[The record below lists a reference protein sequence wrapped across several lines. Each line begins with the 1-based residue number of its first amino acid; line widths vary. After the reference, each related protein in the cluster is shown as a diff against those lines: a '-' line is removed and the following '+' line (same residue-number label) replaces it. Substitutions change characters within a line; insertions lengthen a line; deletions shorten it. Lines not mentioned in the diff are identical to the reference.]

1 MKKVLFLIVTLVCAV
16 TGAWAADLSVNTV
29 DGVLTIT
36 SVNKDQLKDYNSFS
50 SEDKAATKLVLD
62 GKFSENDLKMIYPSG
77 SDFNFVSIDISE
89 VTEELGKIKFGKYAS
104 TLQEVVLPAS
114 AIADNFDQ
122 NDFWSNNKCE
132 NLTKVT
138 SGETYAEVYK
148 DGGNMRAKV
157 YCTSDEEYER
167 MRLILSRCNFVDYN
181 NNFTKIISQSDTDTD
196 YIRFNE
202 TTKVYDVLVTST
214 GKFTSLFNNLSS
226 VPADAVFHF
235 ESGCTNIGADDL
247 ALLSG
252 SDTNGKYYI
261 DLYDVP
267 TSEDLENVISSAV
280 GKMANNNNKC
290 KGLLLPK
297 NPTGVGTML
306 ICNGSE
312 NVNKG
317 KATCGEFIAY
327 HNNGTTMAHIY
338 FADPQNSANPTY
350 EERLQKLKSIMDTHL
365 DENGSKVIEAATS
378 VYGIST
384 NKYTEITNIIGII
397 NDADATVVHTYDNEL
412 VKSLSTGHDKPSVVA
427 TLKTGGHLSE
437 IFNNTG
443 IQKTPNIDK
452 LKLSGSVSAEDILAI
467 NSITTNGPD
476 VLDLSNVTTSITSE
490 MLAQLNNPY
499 IEYIILPAGLTE
511 PVRDYTS
518 LTKLK
523 CVISSNK
530 SGDDSHVLT
539 AYVREAGSLAKA
551 RCLATGNDDTNNN
564 SNKPTTQ
571 GLTTVKL
578 SGNLNANDIAVSGDT
593 SGLRGEN
600 SITSLDLSGAYF
612 ANINHM
618 NFGSY
623 GAGYT
628 NGRLSELKLPTHDE
642 ITEIPERCLYGVSSL
657 TSLHIPYNYTKIGW
671 EAFWESGINHITA
684 EDANHALIDNGPH
697 TYTFAASMT
706 ELGKPGQG
714 EGSAVFPG
722 SKAITDVY
730 CLGSKAPKCYAHTF
744 HADIVYGNGGSGD
757 GPYCRDKYIKSADQV
772 IAVLHYPSQESF
784 NNASVKDDSGD
795 YDQMVDKYTDQS
807 RAFTKMDQTG
817 AVDANGEPLIWP
829 DQVEL
834 LAARTSANAGYI
846 WTDYNFSYASNH
858 LEGFTAKE
866 DANQKDFYPDYVG
879 WHEFVLSQAT
889 YVKPDEHVVDDVV
902 YNYYVDAGWYTICIP
917 FDLSYNDVVK
927 MLGVP
932 KSTAKE
938 KSYIV
943 ENGVARETEETDDLM
958 PDIRQLLS
966 VERKKGSGSQNN
978 EIVFRLTTNLA
989 LPSEHTANYLDF
1001 SEGKVVSPMPKAKK
1015 EGESADNPTCM
1026 VGGRPYIIKAYKRT
1040 YKNGESFVDETIPS
1054 QNIGLYILKHY
1065 ADDFKESAS
1074 CLNNEGYYEQLN
1086 KYSYTL
1092 SDNQYSVS
1100 KTEDGGETMKF
1111 AKPYENHKVQAVN
1124 GGEDAGELT
1133 FTEGDNTKRY
1143 YYTMVG
1149 QFWDQNLPQYSV
1161 YMSKGKWYR
1170 YTDPSRNYKWAAYKC
1185 VIMATP
1191 EVDQEAI
1198 NNFTDDDLPDA
1209 EEVMDQ
1215 IWTSSDAKPA
1225 MPKIPVASL
1234 QPGGNFRYFKNCF
1247 FPMNMPGTSD
1257 LISAP
1262 LKLAFFGRDDHDF
1275 NVPGHHQV
1283 GFPAPT
1289 RYMFVLDGDEEVVE
1303 YDENGN
1309 AVTDIATLDGETQGT
1324 AGTSKVYNLSGQYVG
1339 NSTEGL
1345 SKGIYIVDGR
1355 KIVVD

>member
-50 SEDKAATKLVLD
+50 NADKQATKLVLV
-62 GKFSENDLKMIYPSG
+62 GKFSENDLMKIYPSG

-148 DGGNMRAKV
+148 DGGNMKAKV
-157 YCTSDEEYER
+157 HCTSDEEYER
-167 MRLILSRCNFVDYN
+167 MRRILSRCNFVDYN
-181 NNFTKIISQSDTDTD
+181 NNFTKIISQSDTDTE

-214 GKFTSLFNNLSS
+214 GKFSSLFGNLSN

-235 ESGCTNIGADDL
+235 ESGCTNISADDL

-312 NVNKG
+312 NVNNG
-317 KATCGEFIAY
+317 KATCSEFIAY

-338 FADPQNSANPTY
+338 FADPQNSPNPTY
-350 EERLQKLKSIMDTHL
+350 EQRLQKLKSIMDTHV

-384 NKYTEITNIIGII
+384 NKYTEITDIIGII

-412 VKSLSTGHDKPSVVA
+412 VKSLTTGHDKPSVVA
-427 TLKTGGHLSE
+427 TLETGGHLSE

-551 RCLATGNDDTNNN
+551 RCLATGNSDN
-564 SNKPTTQ
+564 SAFKPIVQ

-578 SGNLNANDIAVSGDT
+578 SGNLNASDISKSDDG
-593 SGLRGEN
+593 GLRSEN
-600 SITSLDLSGAYF
+600 GTITSLDLTNALF
-612 ANINHM
+612 ANLDDMKLGYYH
-618 NFGSY
+618 GK
-623 GAGYT
+623 GADLT
-628 NGRLSELKLPTHDE
+628 ALTEVKLPTNE
-642 ITEIPERCLYGVSSL
+642 AIKTIPDNCLYGIQSL
-657 TSLHIPYNYTKIGW
+657 TNLHIPYNYENIGW
-671 EAFWESGINHITA
+671 EAFWETGITHITT
-684 EDANHALIDNGPH
+684 EDANHVLIDNGPN
-697 TYTFAASMT
+697 TYTLSANIKV
-706 ELGKPGQG
+706 LGKKDQK
-714 EGSAVFPG
+714 EGTAVFPNV
-722 SKAITDVY
+722 TVRDVY
-730 CLGSKAPKCYAHTF
+730 CLATDVPVCYASTF
-744 HADIVYGNGGSGD
+744 HANVVYGHGGPQG
-757 GPYCRDKYIKSADQV
+757 GVYCREKYPH
-772 IAVLHYPSQESF
+772 IAVLHFPSLESF
-784 NNASVKDDSGD
+784 VNAGGSESAYSD
-795 YDQMVDKYTDQS
+795 MVDKYTDVG
-807 RAFTKMDQTG
+807 RAYSKKDQTG
-817 AVDANGEPLIWP
+817 AIDANGNPLLWP
-829 DQVEL
+829 TQEEML
-834 LAARTSANAGYI
+834 GTRKMARDGHVWEDYENIDYANDGRL
-846 WTDYNFSYASNH
+846 TDFGTAS
-858 LEGFTAKE
+858 G
-866 DANQKDFYPDYVG
+866 DRKDFYPNFVG
-879 WHEFVLSQAT
+879 WHEFVLTQAT
-889 YVKPDEHVVDDVV
+889 YVKPAVNTETR
-902 YNYYVDAGWYTICIP
+902 NYYDAGLFTFCVP
-917 FDLSYNDVVK
+917 FDMTYSQVVN
-927 MLGVP
+927 MLGIP
-932 KSTAKE
+932 ASTDKVKNFEVDINGDIVTEGKE
-938 KSYIV
+938 KS
-943 ENGVARETEETDDLM
+943 EEDGSVTKNVM
-958 PDIRQLLS
+958 PEIRQLSS
-966 VERKKGSGSQNN
+966 VIRTKGEGGGRNT
-978 EIVFRLTTNLA
+978 VYFRLTENLA
-989 LPSEHTANYLDF
+989 SETYKTAKYLDF
-1001 SEGKVVSPMPKAKK
+1001 E
-1015 EGESADNPTCM
+1015 EGENNSTTVKSKYASNFEETTPTAPGEQDDPRCL
-1026 VGGRPYIIKAYKRT
+1026 VGGRPYLIKAYLPV
-1040 YKNGESFVDETIPS
+1040 GESVPER
-1054 QNIGLYILKHY
+1054 NLGKYILTRYTNEFTKN
-1065 ADDFKESAS
+1065 AS
-1074 CLNNEGYYEQLN
+1074 CVNRADSYEQLFTY
-1086 KYSYTL
+1086 KK
-1092 SDNQYSVS
+1092 DNGQVKVDS
-1100 KTEDGGETMKF
+1100 KEAETMRF
-1111 AKPYENHKVQAVN
+1111 ARPYEKHKVQAFDASEN
-1124 GGEDAGELT
+1124 GGQLVFEENNKT
-1133 FTEGDNTKRY
+1133 HRY

-1149 QFWDQNLPQYSV
+1149 QFWDQDLPQYCI
-1161 YMSKGKWYR
+1161 YLAQNGTWYR
-1170 YTDPSRNYKWAAYKC
+1170 YATDYGFTWDRYKC
-1185 VIMATP
+1185 IIMATP
-1191 EVDQEAI
+1191 EVNEVSDVTEEDLAKSLEVNMSQQTEVEQPDG
-1198 NNFTDDDLPDA
+1198 FETFSMPDDYTTTFNRFGGGFRD
-1209 EEVMDQ
+1209 V
-1215 IWTSSDAKPA
+1215 AKC
-1225 MPKIPVASL
+1225 
-1234 QPGGNFRYFKNCF
+1234 Y
-1247 FPMNMPGTSD
+1247 FPMNYVGTAD
-1257 LISAP
+1257 WIPYPMTLW
-1262 LKLAFFGRDDHDF
+1262 FFGRNDYYFDNQKQASSRYVFTFDDE
-1275 NVPGHHQV
+1275 
-1283 GFPAPT
+1283 
-1289 RYMFVLDGDEEVVE
+1289 EEVVD
-1303 YDENGN
+1303 YGENVTALKAVEMLNGVPQEKGN
-1309 AVTDIATLDGETQGT
+1309 
-1324 AGTSKVYNLSGQYVG
+1324 SKFYNLSGQYVG
-1339 NSTEGL
+1339 NSTKGL
-1345 SKGIYIVDGR
+1345 SKGVYIVDGH
-1355 KIVVD
+1355 KVVVD